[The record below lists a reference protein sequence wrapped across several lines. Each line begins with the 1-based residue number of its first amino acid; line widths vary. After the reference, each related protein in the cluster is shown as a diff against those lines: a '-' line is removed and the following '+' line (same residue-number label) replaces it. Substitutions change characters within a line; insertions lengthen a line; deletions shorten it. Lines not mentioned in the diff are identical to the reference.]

1 MSMKHIAQVGIA
13 LFCGMVIYGCNSLM
27 ADSSQLYGHW
37 TLRETQGTENP
48 TIIDDPNVSFT
59 LNLDKDQ
66 RASGKVAC
74 NGWHGQV
81 RVDNDRLQL
90 LAAGST
96 RKRCV
101 YDNEAL
107 RKIERT
113 YLSTLQRSSQF
124 SANEKQLQLRFENG
138 DLWIFERQTP

>member
-1 MSMKHIAQVGIA
+1 MKRIAQLCVAIV
-13 LFCGMVIYGCNSLM
+13 CGVVIYGCNSLM
-27 ADSSQLYGHW
+27 AESSSLYGHW
-37 TLRETQGTENP
+37 ALREIQGAEHHVKV
-48 TIIDDPNVSFT
+48 DDPNVTFT
-59 LNLDKDQ
+59 LHLDKDQ
-66 RASGKVAC
+66 RANGKVAC

-90 LAAGST
+90 SAAGST

-101 YDNEAL
+101 YDNEPL

-113 YLSTLQRSSQF
+113 YLSTLQRASQF